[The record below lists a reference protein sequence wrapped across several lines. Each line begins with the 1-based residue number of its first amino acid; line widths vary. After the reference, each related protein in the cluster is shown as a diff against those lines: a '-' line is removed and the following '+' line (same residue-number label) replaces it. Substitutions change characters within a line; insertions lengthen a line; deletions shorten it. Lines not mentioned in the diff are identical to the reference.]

1 LALFFFFPYAGQT
14 EEVEI
19 SYDTGEKAEPSS
31 SGITTLAVILTCIVV
46 PVVTVWLF
54 MKLLE
59 KPTRQAPPRH
69 TEPTTPTPPGR
80 PAAMADP
87 ASPANGQ
94 LSPRTPQPFME
105 YVRRTID
112 DTPYYKRDGRRRFNP
127 QNTY

>member
-1 LALFFFFPYAGQT
+1 MKSLA
-14 EEVEI
+14 
-19 SYDTGEKAEPSS
+19 
-31 SGITTLAVILTCIVV
+31 
-46 PVVTVWLF
+46 
-54 MKLLE
+54 
-59 KPTRQAPPRH
+59 KPTRQAPSRH
-69 TEPTTPTPPGR
+69 TAPTPP
-80 PAAMADP
+80 PAGSPVATADP